1 MLNFSLIHK
10 FKEQNYAIITEK
22 SPLAALLLIPVT
34 IISGAYWTSIP
45 FYLVIATLWLFQR
58 KSSIPWEVGITLMGS
73 CLLAIFIVDKTDY
86 AFWIYTIKILGCF
99 IIVVSLRPA
108 IQAHQRFW
116 VDTFFVFVLW
126 IIWETNSYFHLG
138 RWTFD
143 FGGRYYPN
151 WTAVYCFLFAMLAV
165 RWRLPLALLTAL
177 TLGWL
182 TGSRNFA
189 VALGVVGLGYIFLP
203 IWRWVFTKTNRTI
216 VLYLFFASSS
226 LWILEQ
232 ITTGQWS
239 GYSFLGPP
247 AAHGERILDFR
258 GYGPRL
264 DWDIMGLK
272 EWTKNMQTFAWGMG
286 DWPNNAPNPH
296 HSLIHTLMERGIL
309 ATSVLIIFLMSDF
322 SKHVRGMEPWL
333 LGWFSMGM
341 FLHLNFVTMFWVIA
355 MLIIRCR
362 YIRNGVDVQEDTLV
376 EWLKLKAI
384 PKKFTLWLRKVIS

>member
-58 KSSIPWEVGITLMGS
+58 KSSVPWEAGIAIMGS

-86 AFWIYTIKILGCF
+86 AFWIYTIKIVGCF
-99 IIVVSLRPA
+99 VIVVSLRPS
-108 IQAHQRFW
+108 IQSHQRLW
-116 VDTFFVFVLW
+116 IDIFFVFVLW
-126 IIWETNSYFHLG
+126 IIWETNSYFQG
-138 RWTFD
+138 SRWTFD
-143 FGGRYYPN
+143 FGDRYYPN

-182 TGSRNFA
+182 TESRNFA
-189 VALGVVGLGYIFLP
+189 LALGVVGMGYLLFP
-203 IWRWVFTKTNRTI
+203 IWRWVFSKTSRTV
-216 VLYLFFASSS
+216 VLYLFLAGLA

-232 ITTGQWS
+232 ITKGQWT
-239 GYSFLGPP
+239 GFHLFN
-247 AAHGERILDFR
+247 ERIFR
-258 GYGPRL
+258 FSADPERL
-264 DWDIMGLK
+264 DWDMIGIR
-272 EWTKNMQTFAWGMG
+272 EWTKSMQTFAWGMG
-286 DWPNNAPNPH
+286 DWPNGGPNPH
-296 HSLIHTLMERGIL
+296 HSLIHTLLERGII
-309 ATSVLIIFLMSDF
+309 ATTVLIIFIMGDL
-322 SKHVRGMEPWL
+322 SKHARGMEPWL
-333 LGWFSMGM
+333 LGWFSLGM
-341 FLHLNFVTMFWVIA
+341 YLHLNFVTMFWVIA

-362 YIRNGVDVQEDTLV
+362 YIRNGSDVQEDAVV

-384 PKKFTLWLRKVIS
+384 PKKFALWLRKVIS

>member
-1 MLNFSLIHK
+1 MIHK

-143 FGGRYYPN
+143 FGDRYYPN
-151 WTAVYCFLFAMLAV
+151 WTAVYCFLFAMIAV
-165 RWRLPLALLTAL
+165 RWRLPLALLAAL

-182 TGSRNFA
+182 TGSRNF
-189 VALGVVGLGYIFLP
+189 VLALGVVGMGYLLFP
-203 IWRWVFTKTNRTI
+203 IWRWVFSKTSRTV
-216 VLYLFFASSS
+216 VLYLFLAGLS

-232 ITTGQWS
+232 ITKGQWTGGHLFNEQIS
-239 GYSFLGPP
+239 R
-247 AAHGERILDFR
+247 RILAD
-258 GYGPRL
+258 PVRL
-264 DWDIMGLK
+264 EWDMIGIR
-272 EWTKNMQTFAWGMG
+272 EWTKSMQTFVWGMG
-286 DWPNNAPNPH
+286 DWPNKGPTPH
-296 HSLIHTLMERGIL
+296 HSLIHTLMERGII
-309 ATSVLIIFLMSDF
+309 ATTVLIIFIMGDL
-322 SKHVRGMEPWL
+322 SKHARGMEPWL

-355 MLIIRCR
+355 ILIIRCR
-362 YIRNGVDVQEDTLV
+362 YIRNGSDVQEDAIV
-376 EWLKLKAI
+376 EWLKLKVI
-384 PKKFTLWLRKVIS
+384 PKKFALWLGKVVS

>member
-10 FKEQNYAIITEK
+10 FKEQNYAIIKEK

-58 KSSIPWEVGITLMGS
+58 KSSIPWEAGITLMGS
-73 CLLAIFIVDKTDY
+73 CLLAIFIVSKTDY
-86 AFWIYTIKILGCF
+86 AYWIYTIKIIGCF
-99 IIVVSLRPA
+99 VIVVSLRPA
-108 IQAHQRFW
+108 IQNQQRFW
-116 VDTFFVFVLW
+116 IDIFFVFVLW

-143 FGGRYYPN
+143 FGDRYYPN

-182 TGSRNFA
+182 TESRNFSL
-189 VALGVVGLGYIFLP
+189 ALGVVGMGYLLFP
-203 IWRWVFTKTNRTI
+203 IWRWVFSKTSRTV
-216 VLYLFFASSS
+216 VLYLFLAGLS

-232 ITTGQWS
+232 ITKGQWT
-239 GYSFLGPP
+239 GVHLFN
-247 AAHGERILDFR
+247 ERIFSFSADP
-258 GYGPRL
+258 GRL
-264 DWDIMGLK
+264 DWDMMGIK

-286 DWPNNAPNPH
+286 DWPNKGPNPH
-296 HSLIHTLMERGIL
+296 HSLIHTLLERGII
-309 ATSVLIIFLMSDF
+309 ATTVLIIFIMGDL
-322 SKHVRGMEPWL
+322 SKHARGMEPWL

-355 MLIIRCR
+355 ILVLRCR
-362 YIRNGVDVQEDTLV
+362 YVRNGVDVQEDALV
-376 EWLKLKAI
+376 EWLQLKWSA
-384 PKKFTLWLRKVIS
+384 FRLRKTPS

>member
-1 MLNFSLIHK
+1 MFNFSLIHK

-182 TGSRNFA
+182 TESRNFA
-189 VALGVVGLGYIFLP
+189 LALGVVGMGYLLFP
-203 IWRWVFTKTNRTI
+203 IWRWVFSKTSRTV
-216 VLYLFFASSS
+216 VLYLFLSGLA

-232 ITTGQWS
+232 ISKGQWT
-239 GYSFLGPP
+239 GVQLFNEQIFSFVADPT
-247 AAHGERILDFR
+247 
-258 GYGPRL
+258 RL
-264 DWDIMGLK
+264 DWDRIGIR
-272 EWTKNMQTFAWGMG
+272 EWTKSMQTFAWGRG
-286 DWPNNAPNPH
+286 DWPNGGPNPH
-296 HSLIHTLMERGIL
+296 HSLIHTLLERGII
-309 ATSVLIIFLMSDF
+309 ATTVLIIFIMGDL
-322 SKHVRGMEPWL
+322 SKHARGMEPWL

-355 MLIIRCR
+355 MLVLRCR
-362 YIRNGVDVQEDTLV
+362 YVRNGVDVQEDTLV

-384 PKKFTLWLRKVIS
+384 PKKFALWLRKVIS

>member
-10 FKEQNYAIITEK
+10 FKEQIYAIIKEK

-58 KSSIPWEVGITLMGS
+58 KSSIPWEAGISLMGS
-73 CLLAIFIVDKTDY
+73 CLLAIFIVSKTDY
-86 AFWIYTIKILGCF
+86 AYWIYTIKIIGCF
-99 IIVVSLRPA
+99 VIVVSLRPA
-108 IQAHQRFW
+108 IQNQQRFW
-116 VDTFFVFVLW
+116 IDTFFVFVLW

-143 FGGRYYPN
+143 FGGRYHPN

-182 TGSRNFA
+182 TESRNISL
-189 VALGVVGLGYIFLP
+189 ALGVVGMGYLLFP
-203 IWRWVFTKTNRTI
+203 IWRWVFSKTSRTV
-216 VLYLFFASSS
+216 VLYLFLAGLS

-232 ITTGQWS
+232 ITKGQWT
-239 GYSFLGPP
+239 GVHLFN
-247 AAHGERILDFR
+247 ERIFSFSADP
-258 GYGPRL
+258 GRL
-264 DWDIMGLK
+264 DWDMMGIK

-286 DWPNNAPNPH
+286 DWPNNGPNPH
-296 HSLIHTLMERGIL
+296 HSLIHTLLERGII
-309 ATSVLIIFLMSDF
+309 ATTVLIIFIMGDL
-322 SKHVRGMEPWL
+322 SKHARGMEPWL

-355 MLIIRCR
+355 ILVLRCR
-362 YIRNGVDVQEDTLV
+362 YVRNGVDVQEDALV
-376 EWLKLKAI
+376 EWLQLKWSA
-384 PKKFTLWLRKVIS
+384 FRLRKTPS